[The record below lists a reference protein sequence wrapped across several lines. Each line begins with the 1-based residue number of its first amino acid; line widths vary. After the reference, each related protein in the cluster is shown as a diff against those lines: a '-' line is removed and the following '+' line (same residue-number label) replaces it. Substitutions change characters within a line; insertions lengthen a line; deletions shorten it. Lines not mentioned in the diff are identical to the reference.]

1 MGEVFING
9 RPAIYKGCKGESVA
23 FPDVCLCPPGP
34 PSGPIP
40 VLFTPSVSTVST
52 RPTATARV

>member
-34 PSGPIP
+34 PYGP
-40 VLFTPSVSTVST
+40 
-52 RPTATARV
+52 RATTSWS